1 MTTLEMEC
9 ILRLAETLNFS
20 KAALEMNTTQPAFSR
35 MIVRAEEELGF
46 KLFVRNTRT
55 VELSREGEEFIISL
69 RKSFAMYK
77 EGIEHSRKLLR
88 EGNALNITCAAEF
101 ICLKL
106 APYVME
112 FKKEQPELFVEC
124 VPTATENIPILLR
137 NKKADIGFIFA
148 DREKFTADFEAEVIK
163 KVPLHL
169 LVNKENPLAQKEV
182 LMPED
187 LVDEKIVVLQTNV
200 GAYEIGSY
208 GAPLFMLNKKTG
220 LHLKDSDTVPTP
232 QECLIRVACNQ
243 NVFFIPSVIDY
254 LVPSNC
260 VIKPID
266 GIEFNFIALWNK
278 GGLSKWGKK
287 FLERVKSGESAN

>member
-9 ILRLAETLNFS
+9 ILRLSETLNFS
-20 KAALEMNTTQPAFSR
+20 KAALEMNITQPAFSR

-46 KLFVRNTRT
+46 KLFVRNTRS
-55 VELSREGEEFIISL
+55 VELSCEGEEFIISL

-77 EGIEHSRKLLR
+77 SGIERSRKMLR
-88 EGNALNITCAAEF
+88 EGKALNITCAAEF
-101 ICLKL
+101 ICLEL

-112 FKKEQPELFVEC
+112 FQKAHSDLFVEC
-124 VPTATENIPILLR
+124 IPTATENIPSLLR
-137 NKKADIGFIFA
+137 NKKVDLGFIFA
-148 DREKFTADFEAEVIK
+148 DREKFNTDFEAEVIK

-169 LVNKENPLAQKEV
+169 LVNKENSLSQKEV
-182 LMPED
+182 LVPED

-220 LHLKDSDTVPTP
+220 LHLKDSDTVSTT

-243 NVFFIPSVIDY
+243 NVFFMASAIDY
-254 LVPSNC
+254 LVPPNC
-260 VIKPID
+260 VVKPID

-278 GGLSKWGKK
+278 GGLSKWGKM
-287 FLERVKSGESAN
+287 FLERVKSGESAT